1 MHDANRGGVIKTT
14 YMKRVYFSLL
24 AVACACIITF
34 FSCRKSQEASKG
46 QGAIVLTTEGLAKDE
61 PFIKLNDAINR
72 FDPKYLQLVY
82 KDNRTTQQIV
92 EQGNDLLIQLNTN
105 PESILFQTQLADFYH
120 FTSVVQLKEYSAAI
134 SENLKKLDAKYDFQ
148 KTLFKDEGS
157 KIYYAARKL
166 YAKQKLDDY
175 PTGAR
180 KKTNG
185 LWTDFVDEYFST
197 FGYISYVYDEGFV
210 EAGEGG
216 GDPCYDQL
224 QICRSEAGIQL
235 FKNIALYAG
244 SGALVGGKVG
254 ASAGTSVFPGV
265 GSFWGAL
272 GGALG
277 GGILGASVAYGIYSI
292 DLDICKSKYNI
303 CIDSRKTKQ

>member
-105 PESILFQTQLADFYH
+105 PESILFQTQLADFYP
-120 FTSVVQLKEYSAAI
+120 L
-134 SENLKKLDAKYDFQ
+134 
-148 KTLFKDEGS
+148 
-157 KIYYAARKL
+157 
-166 YAKQKLDDY
+166 
-175 PTGAR
+175 
-180 KKTNG
+180 
-185 LWTDFVDEYFST
+185 
-197 FGYISYVYDEGFV
+197 
-210 EAGEGG
+210 
-216 GDPCYDQL
+216 
-224 QICRSEAGIQL
+224 ICRTGIQL
-235 FKNIALYAG
+235 FNK
-244 SGALVGGKVG
+244 
-254 ASAGTSVFPGV
+254 
-265 GSFWGAL
+265 
-272 GGALG
+272 
-277 GGILGASVAYGIYSI
+277 
-292 DLDICKSKYNI
+292 KY
-303 CIDSRKTKQ
+303 